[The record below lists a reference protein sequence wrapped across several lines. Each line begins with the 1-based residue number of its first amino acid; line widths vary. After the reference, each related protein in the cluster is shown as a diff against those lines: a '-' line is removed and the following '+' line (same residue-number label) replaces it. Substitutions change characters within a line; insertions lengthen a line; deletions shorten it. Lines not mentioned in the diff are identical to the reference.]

1 MVSPPSWQLFVIK
14 TFFPPNEVKG
24 HWCDPQNAGE
34 PIPVLMF
41 VWVPSP
47 EERTGTILL
56 EQLIACIHIFLG
68 MAWSLPTQECVHHI
82 VWQLLGKSPTRWLS
96 KCRLESIGLQPC
108 QESSSSDSF
117 PPPLVNLRYPKHLC
131 GQKFVV
137 NYLFLWQTMHHGKTW
152 RPPTT
157 VWSIF
162 CSCPDS
168 QSHVQTG
175 NLRKFS
181 LEDWATSFR
190 KLFSQVVTSLLCSH
204 DLSFI
209 SCPGLLSGP

>member
-1 MVSPPSWQLFVIK
+1 
-14 TFFPPNEVKG
+14 
-24 HWCDPQNAGE
+24 
-34 PIPVLMF
+34 
-41 VWVPSP
+41 
-47 EERTGTILL
+47 
-56 EQLIACIHIFLG
+56 

-82 VWQLLGKSPTRWLS
+82 VWQLLGKSPNQVAVEMLPGKNWTPTLS
-96 KCRLESIGLQPC
+96 GVLHPTASLLLWQILGTPNI
-108 QESSSSDSF
+108 SG
-117 PPPLVNLRYPKHLC
+117 H
-131 GQKFVV
+131 KFVV

-175 NLRKFS
+175 TLRKFS

-204 DLSFI
+204 DRSFI

>member
-1 MVSPPSWQLFVIK
+1 
-14 TFFPPNEVKG
+14 
-24 HWCDPQNAGE
+24 
-34 PIPVLMF
+34 
-41 VWVPSP
+41 
-47 EERTGTILL
+47 
-56 EQLIACIHIFLG
+56 

-117 PPPLVNLRYPKHLC
+117 PPPLVNLRYPKHLWTEVC
-131 GQKFVV
+131 GKLFVSLADYAPWE
-137 NYLFLWQTMHHGKTW
+137 NMKT
-152 RPPTT
+152 PTT